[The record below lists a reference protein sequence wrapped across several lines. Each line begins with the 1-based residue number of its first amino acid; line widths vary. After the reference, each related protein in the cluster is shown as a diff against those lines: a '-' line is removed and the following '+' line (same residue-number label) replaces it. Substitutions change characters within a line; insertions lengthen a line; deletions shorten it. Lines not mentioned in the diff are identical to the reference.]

1 MGGMTETTT
10 VPMKPPGTRALL
22 YAVLSI
28 PTGAAL
34 WVVAYVLA
42 QTADVSG
49 FTVLGVFVAAAGV
62 IGGAGTAVV
71 QRLALDRREQVSL
84 GRIAALAAGVPAVV
98 LLLGL
103 ILDLTLG

>member
-10 VPMKPPGTRALL
+10 APTKPSGTRAML

-28 PTGAAL
+28 PAGAAL

-42 QTADVSG
+42 ETADVSG

-62 IGGAGTAVV
+62 VGGAGTAIV
-71 QRLALDRREQVSL
+71 QRLAFDRPERVSL
-84 GRIAALAAGVPAVV
+84 GRVAALAMGVPATV

-103 ILDLTLG
+103 VLDLILR